1 MPPLPPSLLRL
12 LLTYLLT
19 YLLTSLA
26 LPWFAFCKTALAC
39 DLRGRALPPASGL
52 EALVLGIG
60 STV

>member
-19 YLLTSLA
+19 YLA

>member
-12 LLTYLLT
+12 LLT